1 MTHANYT
8 ELVNTVKAH
17 DFRYWTLNEPTITD
31 EEYDV
36 LFSQLILVESEHP
49 EWILPDS
56 PTQVISTATN
66 GNNRRLV
73 RRRTIMLS
81 TEKANSVEKLIKWM
95 QKTTKAAKKLGC
107 ANPDM
112 FTVEW
117 KYDGESCSL
126 VYIDGDLVEASTG
139 KGMDGMDALQHVR
152 YIPTIPQHINAKGRV
167 EVRGEVICPFANL
180 AATGYKTCRM
190 AAAGY
195 LANAVPNEK
204 VGKLMEFKPY
214 YVDYGGGM
222 IKCLLSGVDA
232 MVHGDGVTNGEAL
245 EDAIRMGFSGGE
257 GFLLLA
263 DTKDIEASVAR
274 FAEDRSSLPFPTDGL
289 VIKAY
294 DRSRWSDFGTTDH
307 HPKYS
312 CAYKFPGVTAV
323 TTLRSVEITV
333 GEKTGKR
340 TPVAHFDPVVM
351 NGATYKQCSCGSE
364 ATFAEKNIKPGD
376 RIVVTLANDVI
387 CQVVGKVE

>member
-1 MTHANYT
+1 MTHSDYI
-8 ELVNTVKAH
+8 ELVNTIKSH
-17 DFRYWTLNEPTITD
+17 DYRYWTLNDPVITD

-36 LFSQLILVESEHP
+36 LFGELQLAESEHP

-81 TEKANSVEKLIKWM
+81 TEKANSVDKLVKWM
-95 QKTTKAAKKLGC
+95 FKTAYKAKKLGC
-107 ANPDM
+107 NLPDK
-112 FTVEW
+112 FSVEW

-126 VYIDGDLVEASTG
+126 VYIDGNLVEASSG
-139 KGMDGMDALQHVR
+139 KGTDGIDILDHVQ
-152 YIPTIPQHINAKGRV
+152 YVNNIPTHIPEKGRV
-167 EVRGEVICPFANL
+167 EIRGEIVCLFANL
-180 AATGYKTCRM
+180 PQTSYKTCR
-190 AAAGY
+190 AAAIGY
-195 LANAVPNEK
+195 LANETPDPT
-204 VGKLMEFKPY
+204 VGRLMKFFPY
-214 YVDYGGGM
+214 QCIGECFD
-222 IKCLLSGVDA
+222 SET
-232 MVHGDGVTNGEAL
+232 VHGRFIHIQQDFGFEEVAHNSNESIDYILNLAKECEQVRSQL
-245 EDAIRMGFSGGE
+245 E
-257 GFLLLA
+257 
-263 DTKDIEASVAR
+263 
-274 FAEDRSSLPFPTDGL
+274 FPVDGL
-289 VIKAY
+289 VIKVHHV
-294 DRSRWSDFGTTDH
+294 DKWSDFGATDH

-340 TPVAHFDPVVM
+340 TPVAHFDPIVM

-376 RIVVTLANDVI
+376 RIIVTLANDVI
-387 CQVVGKVE
+387 CQVVGRAD

>member
-1 MTHANYT
+1 MTHANYI

-17 DFRYWTLNEPTITD
+17 DYRYWTLNEPTITD
-31 EEYDV
+31 EEYD
-36 LFSQLILVESEHP
+36 ILYSHLQECEQEHP

-81 TEKANSVEKLIKWM
+81 TEKANSVEKLVKWM

-107 ANPDM
+107 DNPDL

-152 YIPTIPQHINAKGRV
+152 YIPNIPQHIDAKGRV
-167 EVRGEVICPFANL
+167 EVRGEVICPFVNL

-204 VGKLMEFKPY
+204 VGQLMEFY
-214 YVDYGGGM
+214 SYW
-222 IKCLLSGVDA
+222 
-232 MVHGDGVTNGEAL
+232 T
-245 EDAIRMGFSGGE
+245 
-257 GFLLLA
+257 
-263 DTKDIEASVAR
+263 DIESDDHIGALVELSMLSDKFHCFEDDELFVASVDEIDYIAMAYAMKR
-274 FAEDRSSLPFPTDGL
+274 PNIPFPTDGL

-294 DRSRWSDFGTTDH
+294 DRSHWSDFGATDH

-364 ATFAEKNIKPGD
+364 ATFSEKNIKPGD
-376 RIVVTLANDVI
+376 RIIVTLANDVI
-387 CQVVGKVE
+387 CQVVGKAE

>member
-1 MTHANYT
+1 MNKQNYI
-8 ELVNTVKAH
+8 ELVDTVKKH
-17 DFRYWTLNEPTITD
+17 DYRYWTLNAPTITD

-36 LFSQLILVESEHP
+36 LYSQLQECEQEHP

-95 QKTTKAAKKLGC
+95 TKTTKAAKKLGC
-107 ANPDM
+107 SNPGL

-167 EVRGEVICPFANL
+167 EVRGEVICPFSHL
-180 AATGYKTCRM
+180 ASTGYKTCRM

-195 LANAVPNEK
+195 LANAVPNPKIGEHMRFM
-204 VGKLMEFKPY
+204 VY
-214 YVDYGGGM
+214 YVDADVELNN
-222 IKCLLSGVDA
+222 IKSYP
-232 MVHGDGVTNGEAL
+232 GDSDPYNLWNMLYWISWV
-245 EDAIRMGFSGGE
+245 SGGE
-257 GFLLLA
+257 FVFDNASRVVLTIDDA
-263 DTKDIEASVAR
+263 AKQIEYDTR
-274 FAEDRSSLPFPTDGL
+274 TRSILPFPTDGL

-294 DRSRWSDFGTTDH
+294 DRSRWSDFGATDH

-323 TTLRSVEITV
+323 TTLRYVEITV

-364 ATFAEKNIKPGD
+364 ATFAEKNIHPGD
-376 RIVVTLANDVI
+376 RIIVTLANDVI
-387 CQVVGKVE
+387 CQVVGKAE

>member
-1 MTHANYT
+1 MTHSDYIS
-8 ELVNTVKAH
+8 LVNTIKSH
-17 DFRYWTLNEPTITD
+17 DYRYWTLNDPVITD

-36 LFSQLILVESEHP
+36 LFGELQLAESEHP

-81 TEKANSVEKLIKWM
+81 TEKANSVDKLVKWM

-107 ANPDM
+107 SSPDL

-152 YIPTIPQHINAKGRV
+152 YIPNIPQHINAKGRV

-180 AATGYKTCRM
+180 ASTGYKTCRM

-204 VGKLMEFKPY
+204 VGKLMNFYPY
-214 YVDYGGGM
+214 SVEGESVYTATQCSGLWSASKLGFDTSIVYMYGS
-222 IKCLLSGVDA
+222 IKIDSRVL
-232 MVHGDGVTNGEAL
+232 N
-245 EDAIRMGFSGGE
+245 
-257 GFLLLA
+257 
-263 DTKDIEASVAR
+263 R
-274 FAEDRSSLPFPTDGL
+274 FAIERSILPFPTDGL

-294 DRSRWSDFGTTDH
+294 DRSRWSDFGATGH

-351 NGATYKQCSCGSE
+351 NGSTYKQCSCGSE
-364 ATFAEKNIKPGD
+364 STLAAKGIHPGD
-376 RIVVTLANDVI
+376 LIIVTLANDVI
-387 CQVVGKVE
+387 CQVVGRAD

>member
-1 MTHANYT
+1 MNKQSYI
-8 ELVNTVKAH
+8 ELVNTVKSH
-17 DFRYWTLNEPTITD
+17 DYRYWTLNNPTITD

-36 LFSQLILVESEHP
+36 LFAQLMVAEAEHP

-81 TEKANSVEKLIKWM
+81 TEKANSVDKLIKWM
-95 QKTTKAAKKLGC
+95 TKTTKAAKKLGC
-107 ANPDM
+107 ANPDL

-139 KGMDGMDALQHVR
+139 KGMDGMDAMQHVR
-152 YIPTIPQHINAKGRV
+152 HIPNIPQHINAKGRV

-195 LANAVPNEK
+195 LANAVPN
-204 VGKLMEFKPY
+204 GNIGALMEFYPY
-214 YVDYGGGM
+214 WTDIDSDDHIGALVQLS
-222 IKCLLSGVDA
+222 LLSNDF
-232 MVHGDGVTNGEAL
+232 HCFEDDELFVTSTER
-245 EDAIRMGFSGGE
+245 I
-257 GFLLLA
+257 
-263 DTKDIEASVAR
+263 IEKVK
-274 FAEDRSSLPFPTDGL
+274 EYTTLRSTLHYPTDGL

-294 DRSRWSDFGTTDH
+294 DRSRWSDFGATDH

-364 ATFAEKNIKPGD
+364 ATFAEKNIQPGD
-376 RIVVTLANDVI
+376 RIIVTLANDVI
-387 CQVVGKVE
+387 CQVVGRAD

>member
-1 MTHANYT
+1 MTQSDYIS
-8 ELVNTVKAH
+8 LVNTVKSH
-17 DFRYWTLNEPTITD
+17 DYRYWTLNEPTITD

-36 LFSQLILVESEHP
+36 LFSQLMVAEAEHP

-81 TEKANSVEKLIKWM
+81 TEKANSVDKLIKWM
-95 QKTTKAAKKLGC
+95 TKTTKAAKKLGC
-107 ANPDM
+107 ANPDL

-126 VYIDGDLVEASTG
+126 VYIGGDLVEASTG
-139 KGMDGMDALQHVR
+139 KGMDGMDAMQHVR
-152 YIPTIPQHINAKGRV
+152 YIPNIPQHINAKCRV

-204 VGKLMEFKPY
+204 VGKLMEFYPY
-214 YVDYGGGM
+214 WSEMEGLEHRSHWD
-222 IKCLLSGVDA
+222 IIDDHLSKLGFCDDNL
-232 MVHGDGVTNGEAL
+232 MCGCGDSEEVVFQVKRLSE
-245 EDAIRMGFSGGE
+245 IRPSQ
-257 GFLLLA
+257 
-263 DTKDIEASVAR
+263 
-274 FAEDRSSLPFPTDGL
+274 PFPTDGL

-294 DRSRWSDFGTTDH
+294 DRSRWSDFGATDH
-307 HPKYS
+307 PPKYS

-364 ATFAEKNIKPGD
+364 ATFAEKNIQPGD
-376 RIVVTLANDVI
+376 RIIVTLANDVI
-387 CQVVGKVE
+387 CQVVGRAD

>member
-1 MTHANYT
+1 MTHANYI

-17 DFRYWTLNEPTITD
+17 DYRYWTLNQPTITD
-31 EEYDV
+31 EEYDSLYALLQETEALNPLWV
-36 LFSQLILVESEHP
+36 
-49 EWILPDS
+49 LPDS

-81 TEKANSVEKLIKWM
+81 TEKANSVEKLLKWM

-107 ANPDM
+107 TNPDL

-139 KGMDGMDALQHVR
+139 KGMDGMDAMQHVR
-152 YIPTIPQHINAKGRV
+152 YIPNIPQHINAKGRV
-167 EVRGEVICPFANL
+167 EVRGEVVCPFANL
-180 AATGYKTCRM
+180 ASTGYKTCRM

-204 VGKLMEFKPY
+204 VGKLMEFYPY
-214 YVDYGGGM
+214 W
-222 IKCLLSGVDA
+222 
-232 MVHGDGVTNGEAL
+232 T
-245 EDAIRMGFSGGE
+245 
-257 GFLLLA
+257 
-263 DTKDIEASVAR
+263 DIESDDHIGAIVQLSMLATE
-274 FAEDRSSLPFPTDGL
+274 FHCFEDDELFVISTDRVIEKVEEYTAKRSSLPFPTDGL

-294 DRSRWSDFGTTDH
+294 DRSRWSDFGATDH

-364 ATFAEKNIKPGD
+364 ATFAEKNIQPGD
-376 RIVVTLANDVI
+376 RIIVTLANDVI
-387 CQVVGKVE
+387 CQVVGKAE

>member
-1 MTHANYT
+1 MNKQNYI
-8 ELVNTVKAH
+8 ELVNTVKKH
-17 DFRYWTLNEPTITD
+17 DYRYWTLNAPTITD

-36 LFSQLILVESEHP
+36 LYSQLQECEQEHP

-81 TEKANSVEKLIKWM
+81 TEKANSVEKLVKWM
-95 QKTTKAAKKLGC
+95 RKTTKAAIKLEC
-107 ANPDM
+107 YDPYL

-152 YIPTIPQHINAKGRV
+152 YIPNIPQHINAKGRV

-204 VGKLMEFKPY
+204 VGKLMEFYPY
-214 YVDYGGGM
+214 WSDIQIPYEDQVSV
-222 IKCLLSGVDA
+222 I
-232 MVHGDGVTNGEAL
+232 EAL
-245 EDAIRMGFSGGE
+245 TFGRVGSFRSDKVRVEAPTHTDVAHYDDA
-257 GFLLLA
+257 
-263 DTKDIEASVAR
+263 VAYY
-274 FAEDRSSLPFPTDGL
+274 AERRHSLPFPTDGL

-294 DRSRWSDFGTTDH
+294 DRSRWSDFGATDH

-364 ATFAEKNIKPGD
+364 ATFSEKNIKPGD
-376 RIVVTLANDVI
+376 RIIVTLANDVI
-387 CQVVGKVE
+387 CQVVGKAK

>member
-1 MTHANYT
+1 MKYKDYI
-8 ELVNTVKAH
+8 ELVDQVKKY
-17 DFRYWTLNEPTITD
+17 DYEYWTLNKPSIED
-31 EEYDV
+31 DAYDM
-36 LFSQLILVESEHP
+36 LYSIIQEVESEHP
-49 EWILPDS
+49 EWTLPDS

-73 RRRTIMLS
+73 RRRTVMLS
-81 TEKANSVEKLIKWM
+81 TEKVKGTEGLIKWM

-107 ANPDM
+107 ANPDS

-126 VYIDGDLVEASTG
+126 VYIDGELVEASTG

-152 YIPTIPQHINAKGRV
+152 YIHGIPQRINAKGRV

-195 LANAVPNEK
+195 LANAVPNEN
-204 VGKLMEFKPY
+204 VGKLMEFYPY
-214 YVDYGGGM
+214 WTD
-222 IKCLLSGVDA
+222 ID
-232 MVHGDGVTNGEAL
+232 GDDHVEAL
-245 EDAIRMGFSGGE
+245 VQLS
-257 GFLLLA
+257 LLA
-263 DTKDIEASVAR
+263 DEFHCFEDDELFWASADQMDDIAMECAIK
-274 FAEDRSSLPFPTDGL
+274 RSTLSFPTDGL

-294 DRSRWSDFGTTDH
+294 DRSRWSDFGATDH

-364 ATFAEKNIKPGD
+364 ATLAKKNIQIGD
-376 RIVVTLANDVI
+376 RIIVTLANDVI
-387 CQVVGKVE
+387 CQVVGKAE